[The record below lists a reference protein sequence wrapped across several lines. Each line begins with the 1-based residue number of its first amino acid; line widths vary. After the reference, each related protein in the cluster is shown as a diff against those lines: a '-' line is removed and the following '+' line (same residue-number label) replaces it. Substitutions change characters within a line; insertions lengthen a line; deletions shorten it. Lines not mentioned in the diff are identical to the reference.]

1 MGNCNDNREME
12 DSFKKEPNQGIKII
26 TAEIKNTFNG
36 INGKLNITEEDL

>member
-1 MGNCNDNREME
+1 MFEKLNRDME